1 MLQGKKINL
10 RVIENEDYELYAEW
24 LNDPKFI
31 GEYVF
36 NRQRSII
43 EIKKAFSER
52 NPDSC
57 TFIVEKKDGTR
68 IGIASHFITKYGGFA
83 SIQEIGYAMIPN
95 ERGKGYTTEVVGI
108 LVDYLFLLKDIQRI
122 QALINE
128 ENTPSKR
135 VLEKNG
141 FEKEG
146 ILRRLGFM
154 IGKHVDATLY
164 SIIRESWVE
173 PKVLK
178 HPGSKE

>member
-1 MLQGKKINL
+1 MLEGKKVNL
-10 RVIENEDYELYAEW
+10 RVIESTDFDLYAEW
-24 LNDPKFI
+24 LNDPNFI

-43 EIKKAFSER
+43 EIQKAFSER
-52 NPDSC
+52 AADSC

-95 ERGKGYTTEVVGI
+95 ERGKGYTAKAVGM

-122 QALINE
+122 QALVNE

-146 ILRRLGFM
+146 ILRKLAFM
-154 IGKHVDATLY
+154 VGKHGDAALY
-164 SIIRESWVE
+164 SIIREDWVE

-178 HPGSKE
+178 HLGSKG